1 MCTVPEYNP
10 STGQLSALRF
20 DAAGNVFGD
29 VAGGERQIGSIDR
42 TKLPHAQQA
51 EDGNS
56 LLTRF
61 RPPQADPFA
70 QGGKIGALRTDA
82 KGNLIA
88 FVAQP
93 GQQQEAQGAD
103 GPGRSMAQGGA
114 WVPIQ
119 GFQLDRNQVS
129 GDIAGT
135 PNNVVYLSPEGAG
148 YSADVRSPNYGGY
161 TVAYARQALNP
172 EQAPDGLRPGGSL
185 LGGRGTEVNLSNRS
199 GTNLP
204 AKRKAML
211 S

>member
-29 VAGGERQIGSIDR
+29 VGGGERQIGSIDR
-42 TKLPHAQQA
+42 AKLPKSQQA
-51 EDGNS
+51 DEGNS

-61 RPPQADPFA
+61 RQPQADPFA
-70 QGGKIGALRTDA
+70 QGGQIGALRTDA
-82 KGNLIA
+82 AGNLTA

-93 GQQQEAQGAD
+93 GQQQEAPGAD
-103 GPGRSMAQGGA
+103 GAAQSVAPRGA

-161 TVAYARQALNP
+161 TVAYSRQALNP
-172 EQAPDGLRPGGSL
+172 EVQADGLRPGGSML
-185 LGGRGTEVNLSNRS
+185 TGRGTEVNLSNRS